1 MTDTHEE
8 MLELIDL
15 AKRLGPEDE
24 GIDISDREYTPEQMA
39 GIRSLLSTTRKA
51 IDVVGAALAIEWDTE
66 YKGEYYND
74 GANIRSDG
82 RTKGKKVIH
91 HEDVDA
97 WLATKDAAEMSR
109 LISASAIKLTGMSEG
124 ERSTFLDESPTSDRL
139 TLKYKKRGY

>member
-1 MTDTHEE
+1 MNDITKE

-74 GANIRSDG
+74 GANIWSVG
-82 RTKGKKVIH
+82 RTKGKKVI
-91 HEDVDA
+91 DPDAFYA
-97 WLATKDAAEMSR
+97 WLATKDADEMSK
-109 LISASAIKLTGMSEG
+109 LISATAIKLTGMSEG

>member
-1 MTDTHEE
+1 MTDTHAE

-15 AKRLGPEDE
+15 AKRLDPEDE

-51 IDVVGAALAIEWDTE
+51 IDMVGAALAIEWDAE

-74 GANIRSDG
+74 GANIWSVG
-82 RTKGKKVIH
+82 RTKGKKVI
-91 HEDVDA
+91 DLDSFYA
-97 WLATKDAAEMSR
+97 WLATKDADEMSK
-109 LISASAIKLTGMSEG
+109 LISATAIKLTGMSDQ

-139 TLKYKKRGY
+139 TLKSKKRGY